1 MSAEASHGLPV
12 SRSGRPRRSVVE
24 TIGHR
29 GAPRE
34 ARENTLASFDRA
46 LALGVDGIELDVHC
60 SADGVVFAHHDPIIP
75 ADAPA
80 AVAGRAIADLPSS
93 TLIDAYR
100 GLDEAP
106 PRLDDAL
113 DLIGDRALAYV
124 EIKGANIERAVVDV
138 IAASRAACAVHAFDH
153 RAVRR
158 VRELAPAMRTGIL
171 LEARLVDPEAALAT
185 AAASDYWQR
194 WTMIDCDLVTAVHR
208 AGGRVIAW
216 TVNDVADAEALVA
229 MGVDAICTDLPG
241 VMRRAGGAGH

>member
-1 MSAEASHGLPV
+1 MSNDARNRAPV
-12 SRSGRPRRSVVE
+12 SGSGAPAGLAVE
-24 TIGHR
+24 IIGHR

-46 LALGVDGIELDVHC
+46 LALGADGIELDVHG
-60 SADGVVFAHHDPIIP
+60 SADGVVFAHHDPIFP

-80 AVAGRAIADLPSS
+80 AVAGRAIAELQSS
-93 TLIDAYR
+93 ELVDAYH
-100 GLDEAP
+100 GSDEAP
-106 PRLDDAL
+106 PRLDAIL
-113 DLIGDRALAYV
+113 DLIGVRAVVYV
-124 EIKGANIERAVVDV
+124 EIKGTGIERAVVDV
-138 IAASRAACAVHAFDH
+138 IVASRTTCAVHAFDH
-153 RAVRR
+153 RSVRR
-158 VRELAPAMRTGIL
+158 VRELAPRMRTGIL
-171 LEARLVDPEAALAT
+171 LEARLIDPGAALGT
-185 AAASDYWQR
+185 AGASDYWQR